1 MSRIGKIPVTLL
13 KGVDVTIS
21 DAEVL
26 VKGPKGQVR
35 VHRLAGVK
43 VEREGDEIKFVQLE
57 QTREANANTGTM
69 RALVNDMIKGV
80 AVGFEKKL
88 IAHEAS
94 IAQVYPEHQDFRVSS
109 CNFRVP
115 FCGVTRPSG
124 RVEVAGLLRSSLL
137 EPSTAPSP
145 RYG

>member
-43 VEREGDEIKFVQLE
+43 V
-57 QTREANANTGTM
+57 
-69 RALVNDMIKGV
+69 
-80 AVGFEKKL
+80 
-88 IAHEAS
+88 
-94 IAQVYPEHQDFRVSS
+94 
-109 CNFRVP
+109 
-115 FCGVTRPSG
+115 
-124 RVEVAGLLRSSLL
+124 
-137 EPSTAPSP
+137 
-145 RYG
+145 